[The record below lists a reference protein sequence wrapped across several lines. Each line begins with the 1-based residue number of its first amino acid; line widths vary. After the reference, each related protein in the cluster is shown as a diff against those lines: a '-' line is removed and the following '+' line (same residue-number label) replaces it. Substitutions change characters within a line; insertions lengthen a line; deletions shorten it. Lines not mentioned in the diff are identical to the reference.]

1 MQRDFSVKK
10 RVILTFLGI
19 LVAADI
25 ALGVYSYQLASVP
38 RTPQAA
44 FDKENLQ
51 LKLLRGDIEHAQSIR
66 DDMPKTRKDCDK
78 FEQSL
83 PAASTG
89 DSVIYSELYE
99 IAAKSGL
106 HIVALANKQKS
117 VENRGLSE
125 VSIEATVSGE
135 YGSVVRFVNSLQRS
149 PTFYI
154 LDGLALG
161 SDTQEQ
167 KAGGPIR
174 VTLHIRTYFRE
185 AA

>member
-1 MQRDFSVKK
+1 MQRDFSLKK
-10 RVILTFLGI
+10 RVILTLLSL

-25 ALGVYSYQLASVP
+25 ALGVYSWQLSSVP
-38 RTPQAA
+38 RTPQSA
-44 FDKENLQ
+44 FEKENLE

-66 DDMPKTRKDCDK
+66 DDMPKTRQDCHK

-83 PAASTG
+83 PPASTG
-89 DSVIYSELYE
+89 DSVIYSQLYE
-99 IAAKSGL
+99 IASQSGL
-106 HIVALANKQKS
+106 HIVSLANKQKS

-125 VSIEATVSGE
+125 VSIDATVSGE
-135 YGSVVRFVNSLQRS
+135 YGSVVRFVNGLQRS

-154 LDGLALG
+154 LDGLALS

-174 VTLHIRTYFRE
+174 VGLHIRTYFRE

>member
-1 MQRDFSVKK
+1 MQRDFTVKK
-10 RVILTFLGI
+10 RIILTVVGL

-38 RTPQAA
+38 RTPQSA
-44 FDKENLQ
+44 FEKENLQ
-51 LKLLRGDIEHAQSIR
+51 LKLLRGDIERAQSIR
-66 DDMPKTRKDCDK
+66 DDMPKTRQDCDK

-83 PAASTG
+83 PPASTG

-99 IAAKSGL
+99 IAQKSGL
-106 HIVALANKQKS
+106 HIISLANKQKP
-117 VENRGLSE
+117 VEDRGLSE
-125 VSIEATVSGE
+125 VSIDAIVSGE

-154 LDGLALG
+154 LDGLALS
-161 SDTQEQ
+161 SDAQEQ

-174 VTLHIRTYFRE
+174 VALHIRTYFRE